1 VMARTHK
8 CLIEEVRHSQQKEKR
23 IIDTI
28 EPVMARHKLVID
40 PKVIEEDYQTAQRY
54 DQAVRLSKQMV
65 YQMTRVTMERGAL
78 RHDDRLDALAM
89 AVGYWVEQ
97 MARDEQLGI
106 DDALEEARRLELEDF
121 MDMALR
127 PRVNRKSTPS
137 QLTWVN

>member
-1 VMARTHK
+1 V
-8 CLIEEVRHSQQKEKR
+8 V
-23 IIDTI
+23 
-28 EPVMARHKLVID
+28 
-40 PKVIEEDYQTAQRY
+40 EEDYQTAQRY

-106 DDALEEARRLELEDF
+106 DDALEDARRLELEDF

-127 PRVNRKSTPS
+127 PRVNRKSTPKA
-137 QLTWVN
+137 LTWV